1 MPNKPN
7 LNNGM
12 ARRPKKAAEP
22 DMSPAYR
29 RDEGTTEDKVKMTM
43 WMPREWRTHL
53 RLMAAKSDTDTMS
66 SLILDALEQTY
77 GTPDSPTN

>member
-7 LNNGM
+7 LNNRM
-12 ARRPKKAAEP
+12 ERPKKAAEP
-22 DMSPAYR
+22 DMTPAYR
-29 RDEGTTEDKVKMTM
+29 RDEGTTEKKVKMTM

-77 GTPDSPTN
+77 GTPDNPTN

>member
-7 LNNGM
+7 LNSRM
-12 ARRPKKAAEP
+12 ERPKKAAEP

-29 RDEGTTEDKVKMTM
+29 RDEGTTEKKVKMTM

-77 GTPDSPTN
+77 GAPDSQTD

>member
-7 LNNGM
+7 LNSRM
-12 ARRPKKAAEP
+12 ERPKKAAEP

-29 RDEGTTEDKVKMTM
+29 RDEGTTEKKVKMTM

-77 GTPDSPTN
+77 GTPDNPTN